1 MAGRSLPFCRCVYS
15 CQYYYVL
22 YNQAYF
28 VDFCGYK
35 TAKIGPLKIS
45 RYTVVCVW
53 MFTYN
58 AGTCE
63 NSDPHKYLHH

>member
-1 MAGRSLPFCRCVYS
+1 MYS
-15 CQYYYVL
+15 GKFSWLVDLDLFADVCTHANYVL

-28 VDFCGYK
+28 TDFYGYK

-58 AGTCE
+58 AGT
-63 NSDPHKYLHH
+63 